1 MIPLTSFRLR
11 TGGAWAAALLALSC
25 ATPVTVTDV
34 EGRLHRA
41 ARSVPGLERGYL
53 LVPIH
58 ADSKM
63 AAWTLV
69 AEARGEGATLAGRRL
84 SYDLRREARR
94 GRGVVVGGV
103 YPELTRA
110 VLLDALG
117 ELTDESL
124 DGLTLVYVGDPAL
137 ADELRVAAG
146 AHRAAFQ
153 HRDLP

>member
-1 MIPLTSFRLR
+1 MIPLTSSRR
-11 TGGAWAAALLALSC
+11 GGLLAAALLALSC
-25 ATPVTVTDV
+25 ATPLTVNDV
-34 EGRLHRA
+34 EGRLQRA
-41 ARSVPGLERGYL
+41 ARSVPGLEQGYL

-69 AEARGEGATLAGRRL
+69 AESRGEGATLASRRL
-84 SYDLRREARR
+84 GYDLRREARR

-110 VLLDALG
+110 VLLDAFH
-117 ELTDESL
+117 ELSDEPL
-124 DGLTLVYVGDPAL
+124 DGLTLVYVGDPVH
-137 ADELRVAAG
+137 ADELAVAAR
-146 AHRAAFQ
+146 AHRASFQ